1 MSSTAR
7 TQLNFD
13 SVLSLGRPI
22 FALAIIALGVE
33 TMVCARYVS
42 HSLGSQYDVI
52 PALPWLPAIPG
63 LAYAFGLI
71 WVVCGAG
78 LFSQRSLRP
87 AAMALGGLLF
97 VCTLILDVPKNA
109 ANIGS
114 IGLRTIV
121 FEPFAL
127 ACLAW
132 LLPGPGAMPV
142 WLKRASRYLL
152 RAVSYRFRGGPL
164 PRPWLYC
171 EPHSQVDP
179 VPCVLGRILWSCV
192 HRRCPQHRFQYP
204 ASLGRGWHRTDVRHL
219 GHHSAHPQSSRTL
232 SDSGRTT
239 RSQRMVEPFYRY
251 GVVGWVLGSCPQS
264 AGVMASPSPMKT
276 LICSRISSGSV
287 AFDTKQSLYFTSRI
301 F

>member
-7 TQLNFD
+7 TQLNLD
-13 SVLSLGRPI
+13 SVLGLGRPI

-121 FEPFAL
+121 FEPLAL

-132 LLPGPGAMPV
+132 LLPGPGATPV
-142 WLKRASRYLL
+142 WLTRASRYLFALSLIAFGVDHFLALGFIANLIPRWIPFHVFWVAFFGVAFIAAALSIAFNILL
-152 RAVSYRFRGGPL
+152 RWGAAGIGLMFGIWVITL
-164 PRPWLYC
+164 HIPR
-171 EPHSQVDP
+171 
-179 VPCVLGRILWSCV
+179 VLGLYPIPGAPHDPNEWSSLFIAMALWGGCWALA
-192 HRRCPQHRFQYP
+192 RNQQ
-204 ASLGRGWHRTDVRHL
+204 A
-219 GHHSAHPQSSRTL
+219 
-232 SDSGRTT
+232 
-239 RSQRMVEPFYRY
+239 
-251 GVVGWVLGSCPQS
+251 
-264 AGVMASPSPMKT
+264 
-276 LICSRISSGSV
+276 
-287 AFDTKQSLYFTSRI
+287 
-301 F
+301 